1 MKNNILIAVVLAFS
15 ISGYSQI
22 LKPVKWNTTVKKIS
36 SIEYDLIA
44 TATIDKGWHLYS
56 QSVPENGP
64 IPTVFIFEEADN
76 YTLVGKT
83 MEGKGHV
90 IDDPIFQM
98 KIKYFDTKAS
108 FTQRIK
114 ITKAGKAKIIGE
126 VEFMVCDDSRCLPPD
141 YIDLEFTIE

>member
-1 MKNNILIAVVLAFS
+1 MKKNILIAIALVVSL
-15 ISGYSQI
+15 SGYSQI

-36 SIEYDLIA
+36 TTEYDLIA

-56 QSVPENGP
+56 QFVPENGP
-64 IPTVFIFEEADN
+64 IPTVFIFEEADT
-76 YTLVGKT
+76 YTLSGKT
-83 MEGKGHV
+83 KEEKGHT

-114 ITKAGKAKIIGE
+114 ITKPGKTKIIGE

-141 YIDLEFTIE
+141 YIDLEFNIE